1 MWLLV
6 ELLPNQ
12 NGWKGS
18 ISFCCC
24 VSIKKTVKSKKKI
37 KKLQYNTVETI
48 FTDVLYSNKRARII
62 VRGQTRS
69 LK

>member
-12 NGWKGS
+12 NGWKGI

-24 VSIKKTVKSKKKI
+24 VSIKKTVKSKK

-48 FTDVLYSNKRARII
+48 FTDVLYSNKRIRII